1 MLQAIQ
7 ARLVVAPN
15 VRPALISYAVARN
28 LTVVPGVATPTEAFE
43 ALDAGAQALK
53 IFPAGIYGPDFIRAV
68 RAVLPP
74 VPLYAVGGV
83 TPENLGT
90 FLAAGCVGAGLGSQ
104 LYKPAQTVSRTE
116 SMAKAFLQAFREAAR

>member
-1 MLQAIQ
+1 MYGRRSL
-7 ARLVVAPN
+7 
-15 VRPALISYAVARN
+15 
-28 LTVVPGVATPTEAFE
+28 AT
-43 ALDAGAQALK
+43 QALK

-104 LYKPAQTVSRTE
+104 LYQPAQPISRTE
-116 SMAKAFLQAFREAAR
+116 SMATAFLQAFREAAR